1 MTVTKMTSE
10 MTMTEYQG
18 WSMYFAEKE
27 RKESASNG
35 NLLAMDTEEIL
46 SKFGGSDGR

>member
-18 WSMYFAEKE
+18 WSIYFATKE

-35 NLLAMDTEEIL
+35 KLLAMDTDQL
-46 SKFGGSDGR
+46 LAKFGGSDGR